1 MEKELEEAIGKC
13 TINPSSGGPAIKK
26 EDISEDYDP
35 NSFSTMSDSG
45 SLTKSCPVEQPPQP
59 MAAQMIRLEGLHMT
73 LAPYAAK
80 YLLMA
85 IKDRIRHGRHFTFKC
100 QNRALTFVSETV
112 SGSAVTK
119 ESPYGVMGYWTQV
132 RVYHLKK

>member
-1 MEKELEEAIGKC
+1 MEQELEEAIAKC
-13 TINPSSGGPAIKK
+13 TINPCEGGAIIKK
-26 EDISEDYDP
+26 EEPSDGHD
-35 NSFSTMSDSG
+35 SFSTMSDSG
-45 SLTKSCPVEQPPQP
+45 SLTKSCPVEQPAQP
-59 MAAQMIRLEGLHMT
+59 LAAQMIRLEGLHMT

-100 QNRALTFVSETV
+100 NNRALTFVSESV

-132 RVYHLKK
+132 YSHS

>member
-1 MEKELEEAIGKC
+1 
-13 TINPSSGGPAIKK
+13 
-26 EDISEDYDP
+26 
-35 NSFSTMSDSG
+35 MSDSG
-45 SLTKSCPVEQPPQP
+45 SLTKSCPVEQPAQP
-59 MAAQMIRLEGLHMT
+59 IASQMIRLEGLHMT

-100 QNRALTFVSETV
+100 QNRALTFVSESV

-119 ESPYGVMGYWTQV
+119 SSPYGVMGYWTQV
-132 RVYHLKK
+132 CRMQSNLEHLSNPLLSLRS